1 MRPLRALALVVLGS
15 LAAAAPVAEAA
26 EPYTIVLKSFAF
38 APATLQVPVG
48 ATVRWLNRDEE
59 PHNVLNLEGRFHSNA
74 MDTNE
79 AFSYTFTA
87 PGSYH
92 YICTIH
98 HQMSGVIIVGP
109 AP

>member
-1 MRPLRALALVVLGS
+1 MIALVIMGS
-15 LAAAAPVAEAA
+15 FAAGTPAAGEPQ
-26 EPYTIVLKSFAF
+26 PYTVVLKSFAF
-38 APATLQVPVG
+38 APATLQVPIG

-59 PHNVLNLEGRFHSNA
+59 PHNVSNLEGRFHSSA

-98 HQMSGVIIVGP
+98 HQMSGVITVGA